1 MIKIN
6 PLISNIFHIFPKSSV
21 MSCFFCG
28 FADGKNKP
36 GWKLEEKKMA
46 PRNGKKD
53 KVAGFGLVI

>member
-1 MIKIN
+1 M
-6 PLISNIFHIFPKSSV
+6 
-21 MSCFFCG
+21 FFCG

>member
-1 MIKIN
+1 M
-6 PLISNIFHIFPKSSV
+6 
-21 MSCFFCG
+21 FFLRVW
-28 FADGKNKP
+28 DGKNKP